1 MDSSLIVA
9 LAVATLYLVSG
20 GRWTFVL
27 LAAVA
32 YYWQS
37 QKAAANIRKVTS
49 KSCKCGGGGCCT
61 TKSKHASPDASLENE
76 IDFTY
81 SFNHVEAQTHHQ

>member
-9 LAVATLYLVSG
+9 LAVAALYLFSG

-32 YYWQS
+32 YFWQS
-37 QKAAANIRKVTS
+37 QKSAANTRKAS

-81 SFNHVEAQTHHQ
+81 SFK